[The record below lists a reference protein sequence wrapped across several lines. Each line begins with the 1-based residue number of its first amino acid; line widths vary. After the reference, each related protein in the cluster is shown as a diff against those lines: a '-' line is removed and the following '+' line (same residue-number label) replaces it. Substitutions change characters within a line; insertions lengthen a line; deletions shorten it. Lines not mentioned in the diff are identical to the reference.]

1 MKSFQIAAS
10 ILSADMA
17 SLADQV
23 RQAEAA
29 GVDRFHVDVMD
40 GHFVPSL
47 GFSPE
52 VVRAVRKHTQL
63 PIDVHL
69 MVTDGNQFTE
79 SFASAGAS
87 RLIVHAEGDWHLHR
101 TIDSVRS
108 TGCDVGVAINPATSP
123 MVIDE
128 VLPLLD
134 VVLIMTVNPGFGGQ
148 KFLPETLPKLERLRQ
163 RIEREKLCC
172 QLTVDGGI
180 NADTAAHAIDSGAD
194 LLVAGSAIYATGKSI
209 AESVRDLRE
218 IRSPMS
224 KNPISTE
231 RA

>member
-52 VVRAVRKHTQL
+52 VVRVVRRTTQL

-69 MVTDGNQFTE
+69 MVTDGNQFTK

-87 RLIVHAEGDWHLHR
+87 RLIVHAEADWHLHR
-101 TIDSVRS
+101 TIDSVHL

-163 RIEREKLCC
+163 RIEREELSC
-172 QLTVDGGI
+172 QLMVDGGI
-180 NADTAAHAIDSGAD
+180 NANTAANAINSGAN
-194 LLVAGSAIYATGKSI
+194 LLVAGSAIYAAGKGI
-209 AESVRDLRE
+209 AESVRDLH
-218 IRSPMS
+218 
-224 KNPISTE
+224 
-231 RA
+231 

>member
-52 VVRAVRKHTQL
+52 VVRVVRRTTQL

-69 MVTDGNQFTE
+69 MVSNSHQFIE
-79 SFASAGAS
+79 PFARAGAS
-87 RLIVHAEGDWHLHR
+87 RLIVHAEADWHLHR

-108 TGCDVGVAINPATSP
+108 SGCDVGVAINPATSSS
-123 MVIDE
+123 MIDE
-128 VLPLLD
+128 VLPQLN

-163 RIEREKLCC
+163 RIEHEELGC
-172 QLTVDGGI
+172 QLMVDGGVD
-180 NADTAAHAIDSGAD
+180 ADTAASAIDSGAN

-209 AESVRDLRE
+209 AESVRDLRGS
-218 IRSPMS
+218 RLPA
-224 KNPISTE
+224 N
-231 RA
+231 